1 VIRDESLRSILLQK
15 VMRDVPKAESNKYT
29 HDLVMRL
36 MSLVLEKVMRD
47 VRYIA
52 FLLTEA
58 ICAVSLIMFL

>member
-1 VIRDESLRSILLQK
+1 
-15 VMRDVPKAESNKYT
+15 MRDVPKAESNKYT